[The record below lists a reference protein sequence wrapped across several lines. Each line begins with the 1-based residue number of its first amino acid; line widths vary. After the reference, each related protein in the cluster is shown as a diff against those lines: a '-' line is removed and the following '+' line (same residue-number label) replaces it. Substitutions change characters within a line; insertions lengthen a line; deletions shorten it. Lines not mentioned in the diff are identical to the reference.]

1 MTKMQS
7 SLHWC
12 SKKIAKKAKKS
23 IALPVE
29 AAHDDD
35 EESGAPSI
43 LPMLLSKSQSASV
56 YSHNNK
62 VFFNDDITD
71 ASCFQLNKE
80 LRVVAERMKI
90 ISMLHSHEPMPIYL
104 HLTTNGG
111 QIYSAFSVIDCIQT
125 LGVPVYTVVDGFVA
139 SAGTL
144 ISICGAKRFML
155 PNAYM
160 LIHELRSEFWGKM
173 TDIEEEIK
181 NLKKTMDHVSGI
193 YTKHTRISLTQLEKI
208 LKRDA
213 IWNAE
218 ECKQKGLVDE
228 IY

>member
-1 MTKMQS
+1 MKT
-7 SLHWC
+7 SLHWA
-12 SKKIAKKAKKS
+12 SKKIHKNKKKV
-23 IALPVE
+23 PVAPHADE
-29 AAHDDD
+29 DDD
-35 EESGAPSI
+35 GPSPPSI
-43 LPMLLSKSQSASV
+43 LPMLLPKSQGTSV

-80 LRVVAERMKI
+80 LRVVAERMKLLA
-90 ISMLHSHEPMPIYL
+90 MLHGQDPATTPIYL

-111 QIYSAFSVIDCIQT
+111 QIHAAFSVIDCMRN
-125 LGVPVYTVVDGFVA
+125 LGVPVHTVVDGFVA

-144 ISICGAKRFML
+144 ISISGHRRLML

-181 NLKKTMDHVSGI
+181 NLKKTMSHISKL
-193 YTKHTRISLTQLEKI
+193 YTTHTQLTAAQLEKI

-213 IWNAE
+213 IWNAV
-218 ECKQKGLVDE
+218 ECERKGLVDE
-228 IY
+228 VI